1 MLMVLRSKQARDK
14 DSPKLETFNKLI
26 NLGDMANFLV
36 YIENINLFPSKALF
50 FTSRQAILC
59 SSRHHQQE
67 RATEEGYWGQ
77 VRERPL

>member
-1 MLMVLRSKQARDK
+1 MLMVLKSKQARDK

-59 SSRHHQQE
+59 SSRHH
-67 RATEEGYWGQ
+67 
-77 VRERPL
+77 